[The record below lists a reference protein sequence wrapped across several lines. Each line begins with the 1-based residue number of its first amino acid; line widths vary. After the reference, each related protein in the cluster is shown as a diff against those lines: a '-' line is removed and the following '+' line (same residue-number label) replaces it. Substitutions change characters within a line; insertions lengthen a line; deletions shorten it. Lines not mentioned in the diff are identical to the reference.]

1 MRRGGLTVRLKGA
14 GARHTGYLEEL
25 LVLGDFVL
33 HRSPGGAAKGPP
45 RHLLERL
52 GTTGRHTVRSGHIDN
67 VDRGEGWS
75 KAHGGRLVLGSILG
89 KTHDRTP
96 GWACTLARV
105 AVPSGAPDLWQCCHL
120 VALHGQRVSTAQYWT
135 DFGAF

>member
-75 KAHGGRLVLGSILG
+75 KAHGLCSGASSARLTIELLDG
-89 KTHDRTP
+89 
-96 GWACTLARV
+96 LARLPESLCPL
-105 AVPSGAPDLWQCCHL
+105 ARQ
-120 VALHGQRVSTAQYWT
+120 T
-135 DFGAF
+135 FGSAAI